1 MKYRLLVVGLL
12 GVLLVSCNPGAREA
26 EPFQGN
32 WVSEAWGTYLSISG
46 GSVEI
51 FEYSSAQCFSV
62 ASGSTRGIAEVLAL
76 DSEELLLTD
85 SGRTVRFE
93 RLEFLP
99 EACLAEIDDDPI
111 STFDALAATLEERYV
126 RGVDDAWSTRVETV
140 RPDTDADEE
149 ALFDAMTELLAPL
162 GRSDVRLAAGGE
174 TWAAESPDQ
183 VVFPEAAAFG
193 DGGLLRGSVGEGI
206 SYLAFL
212 RLSAFADDLEESQ
225 RRAVDAVDLAL
236 AGADRLILD
245 LRGSDGGTIDHAM
258 LIASRFVPSARVVA
272 QLSVRGPTGLSP
284 AGEVAVNPLPTGTF
298 AGRVV
303 VLVGPGTIGVAEL
316 LVAAIGDLDGV
327 TVIGQPTAGSAGP
340 GMVRFLPNGWS
351 VGFPNLQVTLGDG
364 SELVSGVMPDF
375 ISVDPLLVAVEML
388 GG

>member
-1 MKYRLLVVGLL
+1 MRYRLIIVGLL
-12 GVLLVSCNPGAREA
+12 GIFLGSCNPGAREA

-32 WVSEAWGTYLSISG
+32 WGSEAWGTYLSISG
-46 GSVEI
+46 GTVEI

-62 ASGSTRGIAEVLAL
+62 ASGGTRGIAEVLAF
-76 DSEELLLTD
+76 DGEELLLTD
-85 SGRTVRFE
+85 AGRTIRLD

-99 EACLAEIDDDPI
+99 EDCRAEVDDDPA
-111 STFDALAATLEERYV
+111 STFDVLAATLEEHYV
-126 RGVDDAWSTRVETV
+126 RGVDDGWSRRVETA
-140 RPDTDADEE
+140 RPDAAADEE
-149 ALFDAMTELLAPL
+149 ALFAAMTELLAPL

-174 TWAAESPDQ
+174 TWTADPPEQ
-183 VVFPEAAAFG
+183 VVFPEAEASG
-193 DGGLLRGSVGEGI
+193 DGGLLRGSVGEGV

-225 RRAVDAVDLAL
+225 RRAVDAVDLTL

-245 LRGSDGGTIDHAM
+245 LRGSDGGSIDHAM
-258 LIASRFVPSARVVA
+258 LIASRFVSIARVVA
-272 QLSVRGPTGLSP
+272 QLSARGPTGLDQ
-284 AGEVAVNPLPTGTF
+284 AGEVTVNPLPTGAF
-298 AGRVV
+298 AGQVA

-316 LVAAIGDLDGV
+316 LVVALDGVDGV
-327 TVIGQPTAGSAGP
+327 TVIGHPTAGSAGP

-364 SELVSGVMPDF
+364 SELVGGVRPDL
-375 ISVDPLLVAVEML
+375 ISVDPLLTAVEML